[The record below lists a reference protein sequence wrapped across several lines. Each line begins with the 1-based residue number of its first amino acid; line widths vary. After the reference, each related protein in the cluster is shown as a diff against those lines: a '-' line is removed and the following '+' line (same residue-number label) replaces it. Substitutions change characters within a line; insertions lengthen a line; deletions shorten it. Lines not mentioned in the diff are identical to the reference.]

1 MIHVIDSERN
11 KIYVW
16 PWCLR
21 FFLIYGLRWINW
33 VYTFAQITFFFQTE
47 KGVEKVID
55 KDTKE

>member
-1 MIHVIDSERN
+1 MWLTVNETKFTSDLDASA
-11 KIYVW
+11 
-16 PWCLR
+16 